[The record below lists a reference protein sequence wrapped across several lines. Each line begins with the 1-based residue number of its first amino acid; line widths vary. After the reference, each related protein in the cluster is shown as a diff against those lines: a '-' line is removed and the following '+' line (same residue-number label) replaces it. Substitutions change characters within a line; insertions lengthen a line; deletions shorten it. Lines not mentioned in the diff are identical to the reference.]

1 MQRSTMRLSL
11 GMPSMRAFVNNVHP
25 RRSGGAE
32 QNGYQ
37 ESTYRRLSPGY
48 HMSTCK
54 IYYDPAW
61 RQKSGYFFD
70 TVGRLSLYVPEQ

>member
-1 MQRSTMRLSL
+1 MRLSL
-11 GMPSMRAFVNNVHP
+11 GMPSMRAFVNNIHP

-54 IYYDPAW
+54 FIITLPGAGKVDIFLTPLVDSHYMSPNSDM
-61 RQKSGYFFD
+61 
-70 TVGRLSLYVPEQ
+70 